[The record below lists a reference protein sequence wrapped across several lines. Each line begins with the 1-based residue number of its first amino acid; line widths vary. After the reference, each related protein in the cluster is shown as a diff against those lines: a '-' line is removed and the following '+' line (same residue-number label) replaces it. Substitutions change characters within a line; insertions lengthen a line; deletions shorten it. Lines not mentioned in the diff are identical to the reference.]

1 MSLDWRD
8 AHRNDD
14 GLSRLLAIG
23 VWVAVNR
30 ALSPIDHLEERM
42 CLINYRAGVKY
53 LQKNWPKTL
62 RLGS

>member
-30 ALSPIDHLEERM
+30 ALSPIDHLEEGM
-42 CLINYRAGVKY
+42 CLINHWAGE
-53 LQKNWPKTL
+53 PE
-62 RLGS
+62 

>member
-1 MSLDWRD
+1 MSLDWR
-8 AHRNDD
+8 ALHRNDD

-42 CLINYRAGVKY
+42 CLIDYWAGE
-53 LQKNWPKTL
+53 PE
-62 RLGS
+62 